1 MLSALLSLLS
11 RRLDIPPPA
20 LLALLYAALVA
31 TGTLVFKLPGSVN
44 APISWSDA
52 IFTAAS
58 AVTVTGL
65 AVVDT
70 GHHFT
75 LLGQAAIMAL
85 IQLGGLGLMTFAVL
99 ILSALGL
106 PIGLP
111 HKILLREDLNQ
122 TSVADVMQLVGIIL
136 RVVLVCELIGA
147 ILLAAVF
154 VPRLGWQLG
163 LWHALF
169 HSVSAFNNAG
179 FALFADSLSRCA
191 TDLMMNITVPA
202 LFIIGGIGFSVLSDV
217 YRTRCWRTL
226 SLHSKLMLSG
236 TGVLIVWSVAA
247 FAVLEWTNPLTLGQF
262 SSTSD
267 KLIVSWFQA
276 VTARTAGFSTVEIG
290 AIHDSTALMFISLM
304 LIGGGSTSTA
314 GGVKVTTFIVLLLAT
329 VAFFKRRSSLHVF
342 GRSLGHEEVMKVLA
356 VTTLSLLTVMIGTFV
371 ITLSQDANFLNLAFE
386 VASGFGTV
394 GLSRGTTRELDSL
407 GRAVIIVIM
416 FIGRIGPLT
425 LGFFLATRVPPRISY
440 PSSKIFLG

>member
-1 MLSALLSLLS
+1 
-11 RRLDIPPPA
+11 
-20 LLALLYAALVA
+20 LALLYAALVA

-52 IFTAAS
+52 IFTATS

-65 AVVDT
+65 VVVDT
-70 GHHFT
+70 GDHFT
-75 LLGQAAIMAL
+75 LFGQATIMAL

-136 RVVLVCELIGA
+136 RVVLVCELIGLVCELIGA

-163 LWHALF
+163 FWHALF

-191 TDLMMNITVPA
+191 TDPMMNITVPT

-217 YRTRCWRTL
+217 YQHRTDVYFTHADRWRKHL
-226 SLHSKLMLSG
+226 
-236 TGVLIVWSVAA
+236 
-247 FAVLEWTNPLTLGQF
+247 
-262 SSTSD
+262 D
-267 KLIVSWFQA
+267 
-276 VTARTAGFSTVEIG
+276 
-290 AIHDSTALMFISLM
+290 
-304 LIGGGSTSTA
+304 
-314 GGVKVTTFIVLLLAT
+314 
-329 VAFFKRRSSLHVF
+329 RR
-342 GRSLGHEEVMKVLA
+342 R
-356 VTTLSLLTVMIGTFV
+356 
-371 ITLSQDANFLNLAFE
+371 
-386 VASGFGTV
+386 
-394 GLSRGTTRELDSL
+394 R
-407 GRAVIIVIM
+407 
-416 FIGRIGPLT
+416 
-425 LGFFLATRVPPRISY
+425 
-440 PSSKIFLG
+440 